1 MSKRNRRLWREEEKR
16 RAEQNH
22 ESRKQ
27 EMLDLVNDPVL
38 RRVSKKTQNIPKY
51 TKPPDSRPTA
61 VCFDID
67 GPSLTHSVVKFQMD
81 TLIEDFDD
89 FEVKVVS
96 VEYQPRAIHI
106 KGIDVENRWVIT
118 LDSQYAAARLSGS
131 QLLFGTKEV
140 IVRRYDDVIGFRI

>member
-1 MSKRNRRLWREEEKR
+1 MWFTRSCYTQFFSDKNVTTLKLLFCREEEKR

-51 TKPPDSRPTA
+51 SKPPDSRPTA

-89 FEVKVVS
+89 FEVKVSTELRKKLS
-96 VEYQPRAIHI
+96 V
-106 KGIDVENRWVIT
+106 
-118 LDSQYAAARLSGS
+118 
-131 QLLFGTKEV
+131 
-140 IVRRYDDVIGFRI
+140 